1 MGINDKLRD
10 KLITFKKVVLGAFC
24 TIGLS
29 GCAKFKSLNADVP
42 LYERV
47 FIYSGTRLDWAA
59 LENDNATIRKF
70 KTEPPSYP
78 LLDLPFSFAMD
89 SMFLPLA
96 ISAEIFH

>member
-1 MGINDKLRD
+1 MK
-10 KLITFKKVVLGAFC
+10 TFKEVLYAAIC
-24 TIGLS
+24 LIVIS
-29 GCAKFKSLNADVP
+29 GCATFKSLNADVP

-78 LLDLPFSFAMD
+78 LVDLPFSFAMD
-89 SMFLPLA
+89 TVFLPLA